1 MIKIFNNKKIIRE
14 IRNNN
19 NKIYMINIKNDQI
32 LQENKNNKNI
42 LILIKNKRF
51 FKEINRIKLI
61 T

>member
-14 IRNNN
+14 NNS

-32 LQENKNNKNI
+32 LQENKNNKNT